1 MGEKFHFLSFS
12 LYFCAIFLDSKRF
25 FSEILL
31 DFYRNII
38 TYDMKQSI
46 ENLYKLDGRVPVGKA
61 LPFGLQ
67 HVLAMFVSNIAPIMI
82 LAGAVG
88 LDSSISAVLIQNCM
102 VIAGIGTLVQL
113 YPVWR
118 IGSRLPIVMGIS
130 FTFLSLAISIAA
142 AHGMGTLIGA
152 VIIGGLVEG
161 TLGLFAKYW
170 IKLIPPVV
178 AATVV
183 TAIGFSLLPVGANS
197 FAGAVGLDSSISAVL
212 IQNCMVIAGIGTL
225 VQLYPVWRIGSR
237 LPIVMGISFT
247 FLSLAISIAAAHGMG
262 TLIGAVIIGGLVE
275 GTLGLFAKYWI
286 KLIPPVVAATVVTA
300 IGFSLLPVGANSFA
314 GGQGAADFGSMN
326 NWIVGSVT
334 LLACLLCQ
342 IFAKGFL
349 RSLSVLV
356 GLIVGYI
363 LACFMGM
370 IDYSGLTNLSI
381 IALPRI
387 LPFTPEF
394 NIGAILSVVAVY
406 LVSATETIGDTSA
419 LCNSAL
425 KRDPNTKEMGA
436 AVCCDGF
443 VSSVSGLFGCT
454 PITSFSQNVGLA
466 AMSGVVNRFTIA
478 MGAIIMIIGGI
489 FPAIGYVLTTIPQAV
504 LGGCTIMMFGS
515 ILFAGFGMMARTGFS
530 QRNMVIVSLSLS
542 VGLGFTQATGMF
554 NIFPE
559 IVRTVFAD
567 NCVAVV
573 FLLAVI
579 LNLVLPKNLE
589 K

>member
-1 MGEKFHFLSFS
+1 MDNGIS
-12 LYFCAIFLDSKRF
+12 L
-25 FSEILL
+25 
-31 DFYRNII
+31 II
-38 TYDMKQSI
+38 MTTMEQSI

-82 LAGAVG
+82 LAGAIG
-88 LDSSISAVLIQNCM
+88 LDSSVSAVLIQNCM

-130 FTFLSLAISIAA
+130 FTFLSLAIA
-142 AHGMGTLIGA
+142 
-152 VIIGGLVEG
+152 
-161 TLGLFAKYW
+161 
-170 IKLIPPVV
+170 
-178 AATVV
+178 
-183 TAIGFSLLPVGANS
+183 
-197 FAGAVGLDSSISAVL
+197 
-212 IQNCMVIAGIGTL
+212 IAG
-225 VQLYPVWRIGSR
+225 
-237 LPIVMGISFT
+237 
-247 FLSLAISIAAAHGMG
+247 AHGMG

-326 NWIVGSVT
+326 NWVVGSVT

-342 IFAKGFL
+342 IFVKGFL

-356 GLIVGYI
+356 GLLVGYI
-363 LACFMGM
+363 LALFMGM
-370 IDYSGLTNLSI
+370 IDFSGLSGLSI
-381 IALPRI
+381 VALPKL
-387 LPFTPEF
+387 LPF
-394 NIGAILSVVAVY
+394 ILSVVAVY

-425 KRDPNTKEMGA
+425 KRDPKTKEMGA

-542 VGLGFTQATGMF
+542 VGLGFTSATGMF

-579 LNLVLPKNLE
+579 LNLVLPKNLD
-589 K
+589 KA

>member
-1 MGEKFHFLSFS
+1 
-12 LYFCAIFLDSKRF
+12 
-25 FSEILL
+25 
-31 DFYRNII
+31 
-38 TYDMKQSI
+38 MKNSI
-46 ENLYKLDGRVPVGKA
+46 ENLYQLDGRVPLGKA

-67 HVLAMFVSNIAPIMI
+67 HVLAMFVSNITPIII
-82 LAGAVG
+82 LANAVG
-88 LDSSISAVLIQNCM
+88 LDSAMSATLIQNCM

-113 YPVWR
+113 FPVWR
-118 IGSRLPIVMGIS
+118 VGSRLPIVMGIS
-130 FTFLSLAISIAA
+130 FTFLSLAISIAGA
-142 AHGMGTLIGA
+142 YGMGTLIGA

-161 TLGLFAKYW
+161 LLGLFVKYW
-170 IKLIPPVV
+170 IKLIPHVV
-178 AATVV
+178 SATVV
-183 TAIGFSLLPVGANS
+183 TAIGFSLLP
-197 FAGAVGLDSSISAVL
+197 I
-212 IQNCMVIAGIGTL
+212 
-225 VQLYPVWRIGSR
+225 
-237 LPIVMGISFT
+237 
-247 FLSLAISIAAAHGMG
+247 
-262 TLIGAVIIGGLVE
+262 
-275 GTLGLFAKYWI
+275 
-286 KLIPPVVAATVVTA
+286 
-300 IGFSLLPVGANSFA
+300 GANSFA
-314 GGQGAADFGSMN
+314 GGMGASDFGSMS

-356 GLIVGYI
+356 GLVVGYV

-370 IDYSGLTNLSI
+370 VNFDSLSGKSI
-381 IALPRI
+381 IALPRL

-425 KRDPNTKEMGA
+425 KRDPETKEMGSA
-436 AVCCDGF
+436 ICCDGF

-466 AMSGVVNRFTIA
+466 AISGVVNRFTIGV
-478 MGAIIMIIGGI
+478 GAVVMIIGGV
-489 FPAIGYVLTTIPQAV
+489 FPVIGAALTTIPQAV

-515 ILFAGFGMMARTGFS
+515 ILFAGFGMMSRAGFS

-542 VGLGFTQATGMF
+542 VGLGFTQATDMF
-554 NIFPE
+554 AIFPE
-559 IVRTVFAD
+559 IVRTVFAE

-579 LNLVLPKNLE
+579 LNLVLPKKLVVE
-589 K
+589 